1 MNITIREI
9 QIKVA
14 QHMIQ
19 PNMEIEHSTVRN
31 IMMQMNMDEGKTSVI
46 LPMLAVNSS
55 SSNSSLVHIIVLKS
69 LFPTNYQSLRC
80 KLGDLLN
87 RRLLNCDIILTP
99 LEDILSFDLLTI
111 DKCRRNEF
119 DIGRSMLTVQ
129 RLLKKYVH
137 DVLDESDEILHVKY
151 QLIYTVGGQQQVD
164 RDAKRWKTIQTI
176 LELVKKYAA
185 DISKCFYENICYKPS
200 ERKSTFPQ
208 FRLQSYEP
216 FPLLCQKIAND

>member
-87 RRLLNCDIILTP
+87 RRIFP
-99 LEDILSFDLLTI
+99 FV
-111 DKCRRNEF
+111 CRRDMNF
-119 DIGRSMLTVQ
+119 NTVQ
-129 RLLKKYVH
+129 INQIFK
-137 DVLDESDEILHVKY
+137 
-151 QLIYTVGGQQQVD
+151 
-164 RDAKRWKTIQTI
+164 
-176 LELVKKYAA
+176 LV
-185 DISKCFYENICYKPS
+185 
-200 ERKSTFPQ
+200 
-208 FRLQSYEP
+208 
-216 FPLLCQKIAND
+216 